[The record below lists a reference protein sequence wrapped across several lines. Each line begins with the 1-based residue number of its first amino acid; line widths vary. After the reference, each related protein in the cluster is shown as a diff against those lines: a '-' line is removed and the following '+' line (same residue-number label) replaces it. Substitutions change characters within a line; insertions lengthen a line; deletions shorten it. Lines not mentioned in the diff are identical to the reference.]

1 MEWLIVVGGLVALLL
16 FAVVVAV
23 VVLGVG
29 GFLFTRR
36 KKVDPEAR
44 NNALAG
50 LGYRQVKP
58 GNWSRQIQ
66 GTSMSFDELSDRWK
80 WTVRLPRYNTMTL
93 RIEEQGSA
101 DAGSLDGVFASGDA
115 ELDARFVMASG
126 LAARTQALVNNR
138 QLRNAL
144 LAMPNLSLELSAD
157 ELIIADLGHAGLLSL
172 TNGAEENTDA
182 AVDGELQLHGS
193 VSALVNTF
201 FRSMYNEAGTVFDE
215 HR

>member
-1 MEWLIVVGGLVALLL
+1 MEWLILAGVVGVLVL
-16 FAVVVAV
+16 FAIVAV
-23 VVLGVG
+23 VVLALG
-29 GFLFTRR
+29 GFMFTRR

-50 LGYRQVKP
+50 LGFRQVKP
-58 GNWSRQIQ
+58 GSWTRPIQ
-66 GTSMSFDELSDRWK
+66 GTAMTFDELADRWK

-93 RIEEQGSA
+93 RIEEQTSP
-101 DAGSLDGVFASGDA
+101 DAGSLDGVFAAGDP
-115 ELDARFVMASG
+115 ELDGRFVMASG

-157 ELIIADLGHAGLLSL
+157 ELIVSDRGHAGLLSL
-172 TNGAEENTDA
+172 TNGAEENTDE
-182 AVDGELQLHGS
+182 AVNGELQLHGS